1 MTQILRFA
9 DIEKEFLD
17 RVGRIVWCTVA
28 TMDTKGRP
36 YARILHPVWEGSTGW
51 IATGRQTLKTK
62 HLAKNP
68 YVALS
73 YWDPQHDTAVVQAR
87 AEWCDDA
94 ATKSR
99 IWDLIKNAPPPVGYD
114 LSLFWRG
121 GVSDPTF
128 GVLKLTPFQIQ
139 LLTGAEMMQGKPAR
153 LCRL

>member
-1 MTQILRFA
+1 MASALRFA

-17 RVGRIVWCTVA
+17 RVGRIVWCTVS
-28 TMDTKGRP
+28 TTDTRGRP
-36 YARILHPVWEGSTGW
+36 YSRILHPVWEGSTGW
-51 IATGRQTLKTK
+51 IATGRQTLKAK

-68 YVALS
+68 NVALS

-87 AEWCDDA
+87 AEWCDDM
-94 ATKSR
+94 ATKMR
-99 IWDLIKNAPPPVGYD
+99 IWNLLKNSPPPVGYD
-114 LSLFWRG
+114 PQLFWRNG
-121 GVSDPTF
+121 MDDTF